1 MLKTNI
7 SNGVEKKSTIYLG
20 ADHAGFRLKTAIKK
34 HLEEQGLDYKD
45 LGDNKLIA
53 DDDYPDYA
61 KKVAKA
67 VATHKDHFGILVC
80 GSGHG
85 MSIAANRHKKIRA
98 ILGFSAEA
106 AIVARHDSDSNVLC
120 LAGRFLNTD
129 HALNIVDHF
138 LKTPFSGEERHTR
151 RIKKLS

>member
-20 ADHAGFRLKTAIKK
+20 ADHAGFRLKTAIKNYL
-34 HLEEQGLDYKD
+34 LENGFKYKD
-45 LGDNKLIA
+45 LGDDKLVA

-67 VATHKDHFGILVC
+67 VAAHKNHFGILVC

-98 ILGFSAEA
+98 ILGFSMEA

-120 LAGRFLNTD
+120 LAGRFLKTD
-129 HALNIVDHF
+129 HALNIVEQF

>member
-20 ADHAGFRLKTAIKK
+20 ADHAGFRLKNAIKQ
-34 HLEEQGLDYKD
+34 HLEEHGYNCKD
-45 LGDNKLIA
+45 LGDNQLVK

-61 KKVAKA
+61 NKVAKA
-67 VATHKDHFGILVC
+67 VSTHQDHFGILVC

-98 ILGFSAEA
+98 ILGFSIES
-106 AIVARHDSDSNVLC
+106 AIVARHDSNSNVLC

-129 HALNIVDHF
+129 HALNIVDNF
-138 LKTPFSGEERHTR
+138 LQTPFSGEERHIR
-151 RIKKLS
+151 RIKKLN